1 MVKPRQFKQLLS
13 FPPKERDALI
23 CEGLGLLGS
32 RLRLLASEI
41 DQQPVGVA
49 LELLAGIAG
58 EEAGKALILIDI
70 YRSPRASQAVVS
82 RQLGRASQHLPKLL
96 YRQMVDYRIGDRTE
110 LVGALHRHRL
120 DRYLDGPNDV
130 DWVFR
135 NDLVA
140 GRENDMY
147 VDLVQ
152 TEDGLEWWPPLPTTI
167 RRAVPDAV
175 RLVLALQDA
184 GMFAAGALKR
194 LERSWVDFD
203 PAVESHFGD
212 WSDRTANALR
222 GGPSASL
229 AIACELWPMPMTELE
244 LEPIAVTDE
253 EIEKARGM

>member
-1 MVKPRQFKQLLS
+1 MQWFR
-13 FPPKERDALI
+13 
-23 CEGLGLLGS
+23 
-32 RLRLLASEI
+32 
-41 DQQPVGVA
+41 
-49 LELLAGIAG
+49 
-58 EEAGKALILIDI
+58 
-70 YRSPRASQAVVS
+70 VS
-82 RQLGRASQHLPKLL
+82 SDEQGQHLPKLL
-96 YRQMVDYRIGDRTE
+96 YRQMVDYRIADRTE
-110 LVGALHRHRL
+110 LVGLLHQHRL
-120 DRYLDGPNDV
+120 ERYLDGPNDV

-152 TEDGLEWWPPLPTTI
+152 TEDGLEWWPPLPSTVPPL
-167 RRAVPDAV
+167 VPDAV
-175 RLVLALQDA
+175 RLVLALQDS

-203 PAVESHFGD
+203 PTVESHFGD

-244 LEPIAVTDE
+244 LEEIVVTDE
-253 EIEKARGM
+253 EIEERSPACSRDVRAARTAFRNLDAGRPSLPDPALPF